1 MTRHVT
7 FNRTKIDW
15 KYQCEI
21 FGFSNIVKWV
31 KKSNSIKLNFRTKN
45 GGFRIVCYGCSSWL
59 NRSYELPLLYAWIYS
74 FKNAMVVVETWSN
87 VLVPPWANWDNK
99 WALFYCTQCSV
110 CFLHLRLTIY
120 ENITQFITWLH
131 TWITVIEINR
141 KSLIQ
146 HFNTFSGQKFIKIK
160 TKANGVNRQV
170 IIQK

>member
-1 MTRHVT
+1 MSKKLWLH
-7 FNRTKIDW
+7 FEWTKIFNHW
-15 KYQCEI
+15 ISMRHFVFFQTMWN
-21 FGFSNIVKWV
+21 GF

-45 GGFRIVCYGCSSWL
+45 GGFRTVCYGCSSWL
-59 NRSYELPLLYAWIYS
+59 NPSYELPLLYAWIYS

-120 ENITQFITWLH
+120 ENITQFIAWLH

-146 HFNTFSGQKFIKIK
+146 HFDWTKVHQKC
-160 TKANGVNRQV
+160 
-170 IIQK
+170 QK